1 MFSKNDD
8 KKTTIFGAMKC
19 SNCGKEISKDENLT
33 IQVKAKDLKGYT
45 HLASWADSQYKLCEN
60 CAQQ

>member
-19 SNCGKEISKDENLT
+19 SNCGKEINKDKIL
-33 IQVKAKDLKGYT
+33 
-45 HLASWADSQYKLCEN
+45 QYKLKRKT
-60 CAQQ
+60 

>member
-45 HLASWADSQYKLCEN
+45 HLANWADSQYNLCEN

>member
-45 HLASWADSQYKLCEN
+45 QLANWADSQYKLCEN
-60 CAQQ
+60 YAQQ

>member
-45 HLASWADSQYKLCEN
+45 YLANWADSQYKLCEN